1 MNETRNRK
9 VRRGWAWAGLLFLTV
24 PVWAKLSL
32 GVRFPDLVMENV
44 APGTV
49 INLRQLK
56 GLPYVVI
63 NQSDEMTLDV
73 LVEPEIPVLGPAQ
86 AKEGYEPVPTADW
99 LKVVPN
105 RFKLGPGDAASS
117 EVVLSVPDDPGL
129 VGKHFQVNIKAKS
142 QDVGM
147 LALAVNS
154 YVRFS
159 IGAPG
164 PASLK
169 KEKDRQTLQKLDLEL
184 NPGALRME
192 KVPLGRLVPFADIK
206 GAPLKI
212 INKGNDPV
220 KLKLVS
226 IKPEANLRE
235 PGWTEQLDPAWLTV
249 KPDVLKLKGNQ
260 IREVQVFLTIPDK
273 PENRGKKF
281 MFLLQAEMADLGLP
295 LQFYTRVY
303 VSTE

>member
-44 APGTV
+44 AAGTV

-235 PGWTEQLDPAWLTV
+235 PGWTEQLDPATCKSVTSAQW
-249 KPDVLKLKGNQ
+249 D
-260 IREVQVFLTIPDK
+260 D
-273 PENRGKKF
+273 
-281 MFLLQAEMADLGLP
+281 
-295 LQFYTRVY
+295 
-303 VSTE
+303 